1 MPIVLA
7 FGRSLDRQLKQEG
20 THKNVE
26 RNSDVDEHSIHN
38 IDSLFDLAFLRQNWY
53 KGCIRLLVP
62 GYEIKVKVG
71 RERV

>member
-20 THKNVE
+20 THRNVE

-38 IDSLFDLAFLRQNWY
+38 TDFLFDMALLRRNRYTGVFDSWY
-53 KGCIRLLVP
+53 QAMKSR
-62 GYEIKVKVG
+62 
-71 RERV
+71 RN

>member
-20 THKNVE
+20 KHRNVE

-38 IDSLFDLAFLRQNWY
+38 IDFLFDLALLRRNQFMGVFDSRY
-53 KGCIRLLVP
+53 RGMISS
-62 GYEIKVKVG
+62 
-71 RERV
+71 

>member
-20 THKNVE
+20 THRNVE

-38 IDSLFDLAFLRQNWY
+38 IDFLFDLALLR
-53 KGCIRLLVP
+53 
-62 GYEIKVKVG
+62 
-71 RERV
+71 